1 MNLLNMTNKVQIQE
15 ILRRLNKGMVHHR
28 PVFFWPSRHN
38 FLYIKAEISHPYLT
52 TKFENSS
59 LKNI

>member
-1 MNLLNMTNKVQIQE
+1 MVDEAQE
-15 ILRRLNKGMVHHR
+15 LSFTRMVFTPHR